1 MEIIKCDRCGA
12 QVPKLANR
20 SVVSVDSTFCIYGCK
35 NKVDLCETCTKQ
47 FFSHFMKNHWSYK
60 NNEHI

>member
-1 MEIIKCDRCGA
+1 MNIIKCDRCGA
-12 QVPKLANR
+12 LLPRLANR
-20 SVVSVDSTFCIYGCK
+20 SEVSINSNFQATKST
-35 NKVDLCETCTKQ
+35 VDLCETCTKQ